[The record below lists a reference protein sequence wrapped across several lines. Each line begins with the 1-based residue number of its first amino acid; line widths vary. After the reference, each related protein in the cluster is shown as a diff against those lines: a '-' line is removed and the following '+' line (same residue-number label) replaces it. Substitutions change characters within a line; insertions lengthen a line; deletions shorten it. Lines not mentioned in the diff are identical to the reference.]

1 VLPVCILKYFP
12 RNHSM
17 SAKKGQAAME
27 YLMTYGWAI
36 VVLVVVIA
44 ALMATGAFNPS
55 YLIAEECTLQPDL
68 SCTGH
73 VLYLD
78 TGGTPQLEFR
88 ISNGLGYDI
97 LLSGVNITTSNGDVY
112 DAYTLDPVGTR
123 IEQGEAAKISMELNG
138 LLTHKDEV
146 ERMRVSLT
154 YVSCAPEV
162 NPGCTE
168 DEPEHVISGRIVA
181 HTAEET
187 S

>member
-1 VLPVCILKYFP
+1 
-12 RNHSM
+12 M

-78 TGGTPQLEFR
+78 TSGTPQLEFR
-88 ISNGLGYDI
+88 ISNGLGYDMR
-97 LLSGVNITTSNGDVY
+97 LTGVTVTTSDQVVY
-112 DAYTLDPVGTR
+112 EDTSYNMIVP
-123 IEQGEAAKISMELNG
+123 QGETQIIEMPLDG
-138 LLTHKDEV
+138 MLTYKDEV
-146 ERMRVSLT
+146 ERMRVGLT
-154 YVSCAPEV
+154 YISCAPEV
-162 NPGCTE
+162 NPDCLSSG
-168 DEPEHVISGRIVA
+168 PEHTISGRIVA

>member
-1 VLPVCILKYFP
+1 
-12 RNHSM
+12 M

-97 LLSGVNITTSNGDVY
+97 LLSGVSITTTNGDVY
-112 DAYTLDPVGTR
+112 DAYTLDLVGTK
-123 IEQGEAAKISMELNG
+123 IEQGEATKISMELDG
-138 LLTHKDEV
+138 LNTYKDEV
-146 ERMRVSLT
+146 ERLRVSLK

-162 NPGCTE
+162 NPECISSG
-168 DEPEHVISGRIVA
+168 PEHVISGRIVA

>member
-1 VLPVCILKYFP
+1 
-12 RNHSM
+12 M
-17 SAKKGQAAME
+17 SSKKGQAAME

-55 YLIAEECTLQPDL
+55 YLIGEECTLQPDL

-88 ISNGLGYDI
+88 ISNGLGYDMRLTGI
-97 LLSGVNITTSNGDVY
+97 TVTTNDQTEYTDTSYGVIIPQGTTY
-112 DAYTLDPVGTR
+112 D
-123 IEQGEAAKISMELNG
+123 ISMPLNE

-168 DEPEHVISGRIVA
+168 SEPEHVISGRIVA
-181 HTAEET
+181 HTAVET

>member
-1 VLPVCILKYFP
+1 
-12 RNHSM
+12 M
-17 SAKKGQAAME
+17 SSKKGQAAME

-36 VVLVVVIA
+36 VALVIVIG

-97 LLSGVNITTSNGDVY
+97 ILSEVEVTTSNGDLY
-112 DAYTLDPVGTR
+112 EDFSLDISGYE
-123 IEQGEAAKISMELNG
+123 IEQGETAIISMELDG
-138 LLTHKDEV
+138 LDTYKDEV
-146 ERMRVSLT
+146 ERVKVSLRYIT
-154 YVSCAPEV
+154 CAPEV
-162 NPGCTE
+162 NPDCDPDG
-168 DEPEHVISGRIVA
+168 PEHVISGRIVA
-181 HTAEET
+181 HTAEEDA
-187 S
+187 